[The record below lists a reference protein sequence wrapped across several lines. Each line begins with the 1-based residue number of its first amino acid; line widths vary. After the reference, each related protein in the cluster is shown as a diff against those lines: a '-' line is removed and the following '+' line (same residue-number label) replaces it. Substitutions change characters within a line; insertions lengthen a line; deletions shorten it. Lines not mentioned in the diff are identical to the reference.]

1 MEPDRRD
8 GMDWYPLDA
17 LPDPMAAYCRAG
29 LDAYRAGLPAAV
41 HFQQP
46 GDAIEY
52 GPDGVDRTRLLAGPP
67 VGEAELP
74 YRLRVFAERA
84 IGRIAQASEVS
95 WGPDRQPGTE
105 AHRSRRRHLVPEAA
119 RSPPRPV
126 AADAE
131 ARAVVVTVL
140 PGRPLHGIV
149 LDPAD
154 GARIQH
160 GLGRLASA
168 LHRSAP
174 ERPADSAT
182 ARRHA
187 GTIKPHLEGARPY
200 LSDGDQ
206 DLVLALAGTYARLPL
221 PSLVPTHGDL
231 QYRNVLLDDDGEPL
245 LLDCE
250 RFSRTNSGGLWGVM
264 METSMR
270 VEAGRGGFG
279 R

>member
-1 MEPDRRD
+1 
-8 GMDWYPLDA
+8 MDWYPLDA

-46 GDAIEY
+46 GNAIEY
-52 GPDGVDRTRLLAGPP
+52 GPDGVDRTRLLAGTP
-67 VGEAELP
+67 VGEVELP

-84 IGRIAQASEVS
+84 IGRIAKASEVS
-95 WGPDRQPGTE
+95 WGPDLQPGTE
-105 AHRSRRRHLVPEAA
+105 AHRARRRHLVPEAA

-187 GTIKPHLEGARPY
+187 GTPARSSPTWRAPARTCRTGTRTWYSPSPAPTQGCRCLRSFPRTGTCSTATSCSTTTANRCYSTASAFPGLTQVACGA
-200 LSDGDQ
+200 S
-206 DLVLALAGTYARLPL
+206 
-221 PSLVPTHGDL
+221 
-231 QYRNVLLDDDGEPL
+231 
-245 LLDCE
+245 
-250 RFSRTNSGGLWGVM
+250 
-264 METSMR
+264 
-270 VEAGRGGFG
+270 
-279 R
+279 